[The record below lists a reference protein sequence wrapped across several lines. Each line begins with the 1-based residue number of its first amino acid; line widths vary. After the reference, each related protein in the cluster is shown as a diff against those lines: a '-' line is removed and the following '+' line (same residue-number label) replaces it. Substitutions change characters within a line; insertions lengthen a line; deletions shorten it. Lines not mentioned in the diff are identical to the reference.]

1 MKLFKRKND
10 KEVNNKMARLPSE
23 REDFEQPY
31 RYDNVP
37 KLIDRSPPVENSR
50 DPAREFVRDIKENLR
65 DARETQQPKQ
75 TGQVTKEE
83 VGDIIEGHLIRAMEL
98 LKVYRSLD

>member
-1 MKLFKRKND
+1 
-10 KEVNNKMARLPSE
+10 MARLPSE

-37 KLIDRSPPVENSR
+37 KPIDRSPPI
-50 DPAREFVRDIKENLR
+50 DPAREFVRDVKEGLR
-65 DARETQQPKQ
+65 NNREPQTYTETQQPKQ
-75 TGQVTKEE
+75 TGQITKEE

-98 LKVYRSLD
+98 LKVYRNLD